1 MSESIVCNRCTFWI
15 KEISRA
21 VRVLP
26 QSVLVHLLHEASF
39 IFCFKLNSNTEFISF
54 SVFFIL
60 FLSCQRV
67 NTWFSCTTCRAVTL
81 TQISLWRFLW
91 TPLHH
96 CVALQCSFYL
106 NHSHFPH
113 FVWKHYLS
121 LKMNLRHWR
130 SWFQITVGVLYFL
143 SVGFYIFMIFLARL
157 IREKASYELLF
168 SRSARFIWY
177 AALSYLKTNV

>member
-1 MSESIVCNRCTFWI
+1 MWHKIPPSQSLLNICAIHTQRRRFIVLPLMSESIVCNRCTFWI

-39 IFCFKLNSNTEFISF
+39 IFCFKPNSNTEFISF

-96 CVALQCSFYL
+96 CVTRSFTMFVLSKSFTFYAFCMKTL
-106 NHSHFPH
+106 LIVKNEFTSLRVVVSNHGRR
-113 FVWKHYLS
+113 FV
-121 LKMNLRHWR
+121 
-130 SWFQITVGVLYFL
+130 F
-143 SVGFYIFMIFLARL
+143 FYQ
-157 IREKASYELLF
+157 
-168 SRSARFIWY
+168 
-177 AALSYLKTNV
+177 